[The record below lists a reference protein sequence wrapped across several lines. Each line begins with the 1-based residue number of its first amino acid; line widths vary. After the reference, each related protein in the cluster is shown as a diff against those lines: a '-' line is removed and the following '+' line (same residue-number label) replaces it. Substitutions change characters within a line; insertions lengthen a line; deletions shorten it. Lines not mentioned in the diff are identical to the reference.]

1 MFLLLLLLSLLLF
14 FLGGGWGGEVTLH
27 SKGHAS
33 KATSPAAYKISD
45 NDNDNGK

>member
-14 FLGGGWGGEVTLH
+14 FFGGGWGGEVTLH

>member
-1 MFLLLLLLSLLLF
+1 MFLLLLLLLLF
-14 FLGGGWGGEVTLH
+14 FFWGGGWGGEVTLH
-27 SKGHAS
+27 SKRHAS